1 MPQSLGFA
9 CQEIAQD
16 SRVLWKKPLIV
27 SFTETR
33 STMIMNEDN
42 ETLEQAVQGACGI
55 TAL

>member
-33 STMIMNEDN
+33 STMIMNEGN
-42 ETLEQAVQGACGI
+42 ETLEQAVQGACGT